1 MTAPARATPRLPA
14 AYAAF
19 VPVLERLSEPL
30 LEVLYG
36 QLEQFERLARPVD
49 PRQSAIRGEFE
60 GLGGLTL
67 RGDIDH
73 VVQSE
78 LLLRTEAPLEFLRR
92 LAEGET
98 VFHEKEYA
106 DPGARAVYRAMISVG
121 PGAIGHG
128 RIVALAALLFLAR
141 TAAQR
146 RAELHWCFLPR
157 AEGAV
162 WFEAVSP
169 NTVKRLLRAASF
181 REMTAEDAEDAAAA
195 WADLH
200 AGELATGGLRPVDWM
215 IGARSRGGALQGAEN
230 GLVFAVDAPR
240 RGEPRTVELRVREG
254 GREVSRAKATFPPDG
269 VCVSALRTPLRPLA
283 PPPTTGPSL
292 PAPIRREPSGWAP
305 QYFAMTSGKSLVVR
319 MARGLLVLE
328 FDNQFAVWSKVFIPL
343 PADALLAG
351 VRQRHGHLTMLLH
364 RSRHGRETVQLSQV
378 RLHGTPALAVE
389 AEADVPARMFARQHA
404 YAVPTLGE
412 PGPALRFYSTH
423 GSPFD
428 LTIGTDRTMRMNAVH
443 KREAILWSTGS
454 HALFRS
460 PRGVDVHKTVGG
472 QVDAFLTGDQDPGG
486 KLYGMA
492 LSRTDR
498 SLAFALAPNT
508 WTVARPAPA
517 DGSVV
522 PSSCLKLELKPYETV
537 ISARI
542 VDEAVVARIWSD
554 ARRGGR
560 GDLRTLTYRGGQE
573 SGGREPMN
581 LGDRALGVA
590 RIDIADDGG
599 FWAVTTDLSGR
610 PDEILHLRRDKS
622 SSKPKLT
629 AFDLATLSAD
639 AAQVETGVLDG

>member
-1 MTAPARATPRLPA
+1 VTAPARATPRLPA

-36 QLEQFERLARPVD
+36 QLEQLERLARPVD
-49 PRQSAIRGEFE
+49 PRQAAIRGEFE

-121 PGAIGHG
+121 PGALGHG
-128 RIVALAALLFLAR
+128 RMVALAALLFLAR

-146 RAELHWCFLPR
+146 RAELHWCFLPK
-157 AEGAV
+157 ADGAV
-162 WFEAVSP
+162 WFDAVSP

-181 REMTAEDAEDAAAA
+181 REMTAEDAEDAAGA

-200 AGELATGGLRPVDWM
+200 AAELASGGLRPVDWL
-215 IGARSRGGALQGAEN
+215 IGARAGALQGAAN
-230 GLVFAVDAPR
+230 GLLFSVDAPR

-269 VCVSALRTPLRPLA
+269 VCVSALRTPFRPLA
-283 PPPTTGPSL
+283 PPATIAPNL
-292 PAPIRREPSGWAP
+292 PAPIRREPPGWAP

-319 MARGLLVLE
+319 LARALLVLD
-328 FDNQFAVWSKVFIPL
+328 FDERLNVASKILIPL
-343 PADALLAG
+343 PDDALPAG
-351 VRQRHGHLTMLLH
+351 VRRRHGHLTMLLH
-364 RSRHGRETVQLSQV
+364 RTRSGRERLQLCQV
-378 RLHGTPALAVE
+378 RLHGRPALAVE
-389 AEADVPARMFARQHA
+389 AEEDVPARMFARQHA
-404 YAVPTLGE
+404 FAVPSLGE
-412 PGPALRFYSTH
+412 PGTALRFYSTH

-428 LTIGTDRTMRMNAVH
+428 LTVGTDRTMRMSAVH
-443 KREAILWSTGS
+443 QRETILWSTGS
-454 HALFRS
+454 HNVFRYG
-460 PRGVDVHKTVGG
+460 RGIVVRKVVGG
-472 QVDAFLTGDQDPGG
+472 AVDSFVSGEQQLEG

-498 SLAFALAPNT
+498 GLAFALEPSV
-508 WTVARPAPA
+508 WTVARQASTDIAVNQAPC
-517 DGSVV
+517 
-522 PSSCLKLELKPYETV
+522 PKLAVKPYETV

-554 ARRGGR
+554 ARRGGQ
-560 GDLRTLTYRGGQE
+560 GDIRTVTYRGGQA

-590 RIDIADDGG
+590 RIDIADDGA

-610 PDEILHLRRDKS
+610 PDEIVHLRRDKS
-622 SSKPKLT
+622 SSKPKLA
-629 AFDLATLSAD
+629 AFDLAALSAD
-639 AAQVETGVLDG
+639 AAQVETGGLDG